1 MKKVHYKWDLI
12 KKTSVEIIKEE
23 AFGGTY
29 SRDIYSGVNGERY
42 RNSWTKFNKL
52 KNIDQKY
59 YSSNYYDAKLNKYK
73 VKTGTSLRFW
83 GKKGW
88 INKTDPY
95 EWFQWYFKN
104 FLGRS
109 SDDFRQINR

>member
-12 KKTSVEIIKEE
+12 KKTSVEIIKEG

-83 GKKGW
+83 EKKVGL
-88 INKTDPY
+88 IKQILMNGFNDILKT
-95 EWFQWYFKN
+95 F
-104 FLGRS
+104 
-109 SDDFRQINR
+109 